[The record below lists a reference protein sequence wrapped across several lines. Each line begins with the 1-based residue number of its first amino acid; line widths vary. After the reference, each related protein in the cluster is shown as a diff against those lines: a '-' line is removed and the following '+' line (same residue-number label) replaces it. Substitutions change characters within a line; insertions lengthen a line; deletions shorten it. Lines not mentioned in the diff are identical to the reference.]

1 MALQRKALMAAV
13 AKAVHPA
20 RWICL
25 LILFLVLIGVTALHA
40 EEPLLS
46 AEEQARLAQQFAPVL
61 VFHKAEKFFPVSPLF
76 SFDTKVPISDKEA
89 TLRRLG
95 TTESRT
101 AAYLEMNLSERA
113 KLATVHYRAY
123 PAKRNGGNVVV
134 LEYWFYYVRDEYR
147 VRGNILPI
155 WAGGDHPNDLEHLH
169 LILRQVE
176 PGKFVVD
183 EVLASAHEGKIPAN
197 RYKYGKAG
205 HDGPTHIFVELGSH
219 ALAPDINEDGI
230 FTTGTDGESGSKLQ
244 WGIRDRGYSWPR
256 YRSSYM
262 TPRSDGNAVVFQ
274 GENAANS
281 TVTTEGAAA
290 QAYTYRLA
298 SVDSLGESFA
308 QLDLTGKELKKTF
321 ETHTFW
327 FPRVFGRDN
336 GRSKALLVPAPP
348 KSGGDSVGILGVSS
362 SERFFILGTALNL
375 DEPGFL
381 VGGRYSFLTRP
392 LIVPDFILEA
402 DGIVTSHKNY
412 LSPQFLLSY
421 PFDGFT
427 RIMFGKSL
435 VTDSWSFSPHQW
447 DTVGTIEVRLGDMR
461 ISASARSL
469 GPVRAVSKEFRFY
482 YAFR

>member
-1 MALQRKALMAAV
+1 MTPL
-13 AKAVHPA
+13 AKANHPA
-20 RWICL
+20 RTGL
-25 LILFLVLIGVTALHA
+25 LLLLLSMIGVPAVLA
-40 EEPLLS
+40 EEPQIP
-46 AEEQARLAQQFAPVL
+46 ATVQARLAQQFAPVL
-61 VFHKAEKFFPVSPLF
+61 VFHNDEKFFPVSPLF
-76 SFDTKVPISDKEA
+76 SFDTKAPISDKES

-95 TTESRT
+95 TTESRS
-101 AAYLEMNLSERA
+101 AAYLEMNLAEKA
-113 KLATVHYRAY
+113 KVATVHYRAY
-123 PAKRNGGNVVV
+123 PAKRDGRNVVV

-155 WAGGDHPNDLEHLH
+155 WAGGNHPNDLEHVH
-169 LILRQVE
+169 LVLRQVE
-176 PGKFVVD
+176 PGEYVVD

-230 FTTGTDGESGSKLQ
+230 FTTGTDGSSGSKLQ
-244 WGIRDRGYSWPR
+244 WGIRDRGYTWPR

-262 TPRSDGNAVVFQ
+262 SPRSDGNAVVFEE
-274 GENAANS
+274 ENAATS
-281 TVTTEGAAA
+281 SGKTGGTGQA
-290 QAYTYRLA
+290 QVYSYRLA
-298 SVDSLGESFA
+298 SVDSLAENFN

-321 ETHTFW
+321 ETPTFW

-348 KSGGDSVGILGVSS
+348 KTGGDSVGILAVSS
-362 SERFFILGTALNL
+362 AERFLILGTALNM

-381 VGGRYSFLTRP
+381 VGGRYSFLTRS
-392 LIVPDFILEA
+392 LIVPDFILET
-402 DGIVTSHKNY
+402 DGIFTKHNNY

-427 RIMFGKSL
+427 RIMIGKSL
-435 VTDSWSFSPHQW
+435 VTDSWSFSPRQW

-469 GPVRAVSKEFRFY
+469 GPVRSVSKEFRFY